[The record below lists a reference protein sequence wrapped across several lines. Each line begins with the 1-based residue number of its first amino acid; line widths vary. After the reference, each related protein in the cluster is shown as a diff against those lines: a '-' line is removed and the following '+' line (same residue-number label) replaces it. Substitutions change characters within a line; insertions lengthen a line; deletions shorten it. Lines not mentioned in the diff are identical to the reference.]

1 MNRQEMNFQENN
13 FKDVLGKNPLFRA
26 VSEEYGSITNLP
38 GSGIRTFDKGEYL
51 FYAGD
56 NLKYFGFV
64 FSGSVSIESYDDKGN
79 KQIFAVFSQ
88 GEHFGISYSIS
99 DLPVMVDARAVEKSQ
114 VLFLRAEY
122 ILKGRFLSQHPE
134 IAQRLIKLLAQKNM
148 TLSRKIRNIS
158 PKTIRSRVMNYLKEE
173 SMLHKSSVFF
183 ISYDRQGLADYLNC
197 DRSQLSKTL
206 SVMQNDG
213 LINYSKNN
221 FEIFF

>member
-1 MNRQEMNFQENN
+1 MV
-13 FKDVLGKNPLFRA
+13 FKEIDFRKILNKNPLFRA
-26 VSEEYGSITNLP
+26 VSEEYGRITDVP
-38 GSGIRTFDKGEYL
+38 GSSVRDFDKGEYI

-56 NLKYFGFV
+56 NLQEFCFV
-64 FSGSVSIESYDDKGN
+64 LSGSVSIESYDDKGN
-79 KQIFAVFSQ
+79 KLIFAVFSG
-88 GEHFGISYSIS
+88 GEHFGLSYSIS
-99 DLPVMVDARAVEKSQ
+99 DLPVMVDARAAEKTQ

-122 ILKGRFLSQHPE
+122 ILKESFLSKHPE
-134 IAQRLIKLLAQKNM
+134 IAKRIIKLLAQKNM
-148 TLSRKIRNIS
+148 ILSRKIRNIS

-183 ISYDRQGLADYLNC
+183 IPYDRQGLADYLNC

-213 LINYSKNN
+213 LIRYNKNN